1 MAAVS
6 WITISYVFG
15 IYVDKISDFS
25 YMYGSLAGIVIA
37 MLWLYFCMI
46 MVFVGAEFNY
56 VLKKYVTIS
65 ENENYNSCLK
75 NLDK

>member
-1 MAAVS
+1 
-6 WITISYVFG
+6 
-15 IYVDKISDFS
+15 
-25 YMYGSLAGIVIA
+25 MYGSLAGIVIA

-56 VLKKYVTIS
+56 VLNKYVTIA